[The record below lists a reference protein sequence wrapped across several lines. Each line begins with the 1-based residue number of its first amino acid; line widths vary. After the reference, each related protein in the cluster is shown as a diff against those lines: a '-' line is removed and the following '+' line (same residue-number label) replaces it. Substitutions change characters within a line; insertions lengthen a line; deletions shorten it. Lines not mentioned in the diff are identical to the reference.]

1 MYDISVDLKLKY
13 DISES
18 VVRKLI
24 YTLGFVSV
32 FCMLFILGCGGEEA
46 TGSAKRPTLDLLTA
60 IDQGKVD
67 IVEQHMAT
75 GTDPNK
81 DPIPEGISLAGAY
94 PIHLAAVKG
103 DKKIV
108 QILLAN
114 GAEIDL
120 IAANKDAATPLSWA
134 AFFLQAEMVSF
145 LIEAG
150 AKVNVVDANKGTALD
165 AALIAKVLNLADAEK
180 IEVADRI
187 IDILESSGGKLAAEL

>member
-1 MYDISVDLKLKY
+1 M
-13 DISES
+13 
-18 VVRKLI
+18 RKLI
-24 YTLGFVSV
+24 YTLGVVSIL
-32 FCMLFILGCGGEEA
+32 CMLSILGCGGEET

-67 IVEQHMAT
+67 IVEQHMVA

-114 GAEIDL
+114 GAEIDI

-134 AFFLQAEMVSF
+134 AFFLQAEMVTF

-150 AKVNVVDANKGTALD
+150 AKVNVVDANKATAMD
-165 AALIAKVLNLADAEK
+165 AALISKVLNLADAEK
-180 IEVADRI
+180 IELADRI
-187 IDILESSGGKLAAEL
+187 MDILKSSGGKLAAEL